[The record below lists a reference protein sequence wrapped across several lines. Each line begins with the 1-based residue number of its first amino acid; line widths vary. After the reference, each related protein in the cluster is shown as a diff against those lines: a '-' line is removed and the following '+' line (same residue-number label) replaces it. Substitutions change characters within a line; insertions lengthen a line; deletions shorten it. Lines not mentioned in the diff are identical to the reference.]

1 MKTTRCKI
9 SKKNQVKLLEFFT
22 AQVTARTAADLLQI
36 QPSTAALFYH
46 KIRLMIDYYLSK
58 EAGELSDGEIELEQS
73 YFGGVRKGKQGRSA
87 GGNIAV
93 FGYFKKT
100 RSSLYPCR

>member
-1 MKTTRCKI
+1 MKITRCKL

-22 AQVTARTAADLLQI
+22 AQVTSRTAADLLQI

-46 KIRLMIDYYLSK
+46 KIQLVIDYHLSK
-58 EAGELSDGEIELEQS
+58 EAGELFDGEIELEQS
-73 YFGGVRKGKQGRSA
+73 YFGGVRKDKRGRSA
-87 GGNIAV
+87 GGKVAV

>member
-1 MKTTRCKI
+1 MKITRCKL
-9 SKKNQVKLLEFFT
+9 SKKNQVQLPEFF
-22 AQVTARTAADLLQI
+22 TARTAADLLQI

-46 KIRLMIDYYLSK
+46 KIQLVIDYHLSK
-58 EAGELSDGEIELEQS
+58 EADELSDGEVELEQS
-73 YFGGVRKGKQGRSA
+73 YFGGVRKDKRGRSA

>member
-1 MKTTRCKI
+1 
-9 SKKNQVKLLEFFT
+9 
-22 AQVTARTAADLLQI
+22 
-36 QPSTAALFYH
+36 
-46 KIRLMIDYYLSK
+46 MIDYYLSK

-73 YFGGVRKGKQGRSA
+73 YFGGVRKDKRGRSA
-87 GGNIAV
+87 GGKVAV

>member
-1 MKTTRCKI
+1 MKITRCKL
-9 SKKNQVKLLEFFT
+9 SKKNQVKLPEFFT
-22 AQVTARTAADLLQI
+22 AQVTTRTAADLLQI

-46 KIRLMIDYYLSK
+46 KIRLVIDYYLSK
-58 EAGELSDGEIELEQS
+58 KAGELSDGEVELEQS
-73 YFGGVRKGKQGRSA
+73 YFGSVRKDKRGRSA
-87 GGNIAV
+87 GGNVAV

>member
-1 MKTTRCKI
+1 
-9 SKKNQVKLLEFFT
+9 
-22 AQVTARTAADLLQI
+22 
-36 QPSTAALFYH
+36 
-46 KIRLMIDYYLSK
+46 MIDYYLSK
-58 EAGELSDGEIELEQS
+58 EASELFDGEIELEQS
-73 YFGGVRKGKQGRSA
+73 YFGSVRKDKRGRSA

>member
-1 MKTTRCKI
+1 
-9 SKKNQVKLLEFFT
+9 
-22 AQVTARTAADLLQI
+22 
-36 QPSTAALFYH
+36 
-46 KIRLMIDYYLSK
+46 MIDYYLSK
-58 EAGELSDGEIELEQS
+58 EASELFDGEIELEQS
-73 YFGGVRKGKQGRSA
+73 YFGGVRKDKRGRSA

>member
-1 MKTTRCKI
+1 
-9 SKKNQVKLLEFFT
+9 
-22 AQVTARTAADLLQI
+22 
-36 QPSTAALFYH
+36 
-46 KIRLMIDYYLSK
+46 MIDYYLSK
-58 EAGELSDGEIELEQS
+58 EASELSDGEVELEQS

>member
-1 MKTTRCKI
+1 
-9 SKKNQVKLLEFFT
+9 
-22 AQVTARTAADLLQI
+22 
-36 QPSTAALFYH
+36 
-46 KIRLMIDYYLSK
+46 MIDYYLSK
-58 EAGELSDGEIELEQS
+58 EADELFDGEVELDES

>member
-1 MKTTRCKI
+1 MKITRCKL
-9 SKKNQVKLLEFFT
+9 SKKTQVKLLEFFT

-36 QPSTAALFYH
+36 QPNTAALFYH
-46 KIRLMIDYYLSK
+46 KIRLVIDYHLSK
-58 EAGELSDGEIELEQS
+58 EVDELFDGEVELDES
-73 YFGGVRKGKQGRSA
+73 YFGGVRKGKRGRGA
-87 GGNIAV
+87 GGNIDV